1 MTKAERTKRVQRQ
14 DRDRQAARRLRMRE
28 AGIPETH
35 AVHKAM
41 AEAMSFA
48 CARLVRAGGIPLEV
62 RSFLDDWGAAAR
74 AILVDRE
81 RYGSEAAADAIRKQ
95 IKPRREHRDP
105 YFIPSLDPGRLRDDI

>member
-1 MTKAERTKRVQRQ
+1 
-14 DRDRQAARRLRMRE
+14 MRE

-48 CARLVRAGGIPLEV
+48 CARLVRSGSIPPEIRV
-62 RSFLDDWGAAAR
+62 FLDDWGTAAQ
-74 AILVDRE
+74 AILAERE
-81 RYGSEAAADAIRKQ
+81 GYGSAASMTAIRKQ
-95 IKPRREHRDP
+95 VRPRREHRDP